1 MKPVCFV
8 SASLFS
14 THISIE
20 NKHVWLPKPC
30 FSFSK
35 SIRCYMNW
43 SFLWEQV
50 FNIWVNILLIISVP
64 VLGWHWIFTTNLL
77 TIINVQVLGLRWIFT
92 TNFLVMVN
100 APRFLNI
107 GSQSDCLFISS
118 TSLCY
123 ISLVGQITTLSLLK
137 SRSLSSHVSFG
148 RPISPEVL
156 VCISQWETI
165 IITVV
170 GENWYWLRG
179 QNVTFVACTASM
191 HISNALWWPLMSEK
205 RQKLVGC
212 CLLCALVSYNGR
224 LHYRAAARRIG
235 HHPLGNDGS
244 PSMCLNRS

>member
-1 MKPVCFV
+1 MRKTGVQKLEFG
-8 SASLFS
+8 SHTTFAQMLTSRNFY
-14 THISIE
+14 
-20 NKHVWLPKPC
+20 PC
-30 FSFSK
+30 CAK
-35 SIRCYMNW
+35 SR
-43 SFLWEQV
+43 
-50 FNIWVNILLIISVP
+50 
-64 VLGWHWIFTTNLL
+64 NLSSSHATFRL
-77 TIINVQVLGLRWIFT
+77 YSSH
-92 TNFLVMVN
+92 
-100 APRFLNI
+100 A
-107 GSQSDCLFISS
+107 ISS

-123 ISLVGQITTLSLLK
+123 ISLVGQITLLSLLK
-137 SRSLSSHVSFG
+137 SRSLTSHVSFG

-156 VCISQWETI
+156 LCISQWETI

-191 HISNALWWPLMSEK
+191 HISNALWWPLMREK

-244 PSMCLNRS
+244 PSMCLNRL

>member
-50 FNIWVNILLIISVP
+50 FNIWVNILLIMSVP

-77 TIINVQVLGLRWIFT
+77 TIINVQVLGLCYIT
-92 TNFLVMVN
+92 TNYLLMLN

-123 ISLVGQITTLSLLK
+123 ISLFSGCWNIAYGGDPLCWDCGAHAKIVVLK
-137 SRSLSSHVSFG
+137 PRLRCSSHLNLG
-148 RPISPEVL
+148 
-156 VCISQWETI
+156 
-165 IITVV
+165 
-170 GENWYWLRG
+170 
-179 QNVTFVACTASM
+179 
-191 HISNALWWPLMSEK
+191 MSTH
-205 RQKLVGC
+205 C
-212 CLLCALVSYNGR
+212 C
-224 LHYRAAARRIG
+224 
-235 HHPLGNDGS
+235 
-244 PSMCLNRS
+244 

>member
-1 MKPVCFV
+1 MFPTLHPLLLPVLKPYHVSLIKPVCFV
-8 SASLFS
+8 FASLFS
-14 THISIE
+14 AHISIE

-50 FNIWVNILLIISVP
+50 FNIWDNILLIISVP

-92 TNFLVMVN
+92 TNYLLMLN

-123 ISLVGQITTLSLLK
+123 ISLFS
-137 SRSLSSHVSFG
+137 
-148 RPISPEVL
+148 
-156 VCISQWETI
+156 
-165 IITVV
+165 
-170 GENWYWLRG
+170 
-179 QNVTFVACTASM
+179 
-191 HISNALWWPLMSEK
+191 
-205 RQKLVGC
+205 GC
-212 CLLCALVSYNGR
+212 WNIA
-224 LHYRAAARRIG
+224 
-235 HHPLGNDGS
+235 
-244 PSMCLNRS
+244 

>member
-92 TNFLVMVN
+92 TNYLLMLN

-107 GSQSDCLFISS
+107 GSQSDCLFISQRKPTRWYCQWHKIAATYS
-118 TSLCY
+118 TPMQCFTKTHWAFSDPLCSQEFWRSVEFWPKV
-123 ISLVGQITTLSLLK
+123 SLV
-137 SRSLSSHVSFG
+137 
-148 RPISPEVL
+148 
-156 VCISQWETI
+156 
-165 IITVV
+165 
-170 GENWYWLRG
+170 
-179 QNVTFVACTASM
+179 
-191 HISNALWWPLMSEK
+191 
-205 RQKLVGC
+205 
-212 CLLCALVSYNGR
+212 
-224 LHYRAAARRIG
+224 
-235 HHPLGNDGS
+235 D
-244 PSMCLNRS
+244 

>member
-92 TNFLVMVN
+92 TNYLLMLN

-118 TSLCY
+118 TSLRY
-123 ISLVGQITTLSLLK
+123 ISLFSGCWNIDDSLVGQLTTSRTHFLFCFHSLIFKNVVNSALK
-137 SRSLSSHVSFG
+137 L
-148 RPISPEVL
+148 
-156 VCISQWETI
+156 T
-165 IITVV
+165 
-170 GENWYWLRG
+170 
-179 QNVTFVACTASM
+179 
-191 HISNALWWPLMSEK
+191 
-205 RQKLVGC
+205 
-212 CLLCALVSYNGR
+212 
-224 LHYRAAARRIG
+224 
-235 HHPLGNDGS
+235 
-244 PSMCLNRS
+244 